1 MLMRGSKQKTQAGVG
16 LLEVLVALILLAI
29 GILGYVA
36 LQIRAM
42 DASSEAL
49 SKSQAMMIMRGL
61 AENIRVNNSQASQY
75 PAFVRSY
82 SNYSS
87 TTAAP
92 TSCFNAACTP
102 SQLAQFDAYQVAR
115 NADQLG
121 MKITMTNCPGVTTT
135 MAQQRQCLFVFWGK
149 TSPVITTN
157 GGSTSADVSSCM
169 STDGVY
175 ANNSNCLMMEAY

>member
-1 MLMRGSKQKTQAGVG
+1 
-16 LLEVLVALILLAI
+16 
-29 GILGYVA
+29 
-36 LQIRAM
+36 M

-102 SQLAQFDAYQVAR
+102 SQLAQFDAYQAAR

-135 MAQQRQCLFVFWGK
+135 MAQQRQCLFVLGK

-157 GGSTSADVSSCM
+157 GEVLARMCRAV
-169 STDGVY
+169 
-175 ANNSNCLMMEAY
+175 

>member
-61 AENIRVNNSQASQY
+61 AENIRVNNTQATQY

-87 TTAAP
+87 ATAAP

-102 SQLAQFDAYQVAR
+102 SQLAQFDAYQAAR

-157 GGSTSADVSSCM
+157 RGSISADVSSCM

>member
-1 MLMRGSKQKTQAGVG
+1 MLMLGGKQKTQAGVG

-29 GILGYVA
+29 GVLGYVA
-36 LQIRAM
+36 LQVRAI

-49 SKSQAMMIMRGL
+49 SKSQAIMIMRGL
-61 AENIRVNNSQASQY
+61 AENIRVNSSQASQY

-87 TTAAP
+87 TTITP
-92 TSCFNAACTP
+92 TLCFNATCTP
-102 SQLAQFDAYQVAR
+102 SQLAQFDAYQAAK

-121 MKITMTNCPGVTTT
+121 MKITMTNCPGVTST
-135 MAQQRQCLFVFWGK
+135 MTQQRQCLFIFWGK

-157 GGSTSADVSSCM
+157 GGVITADVSSCM
-169 STDGVY
+169 STNGVY